1 MADTPKSSHPQ
12 EDPAPPHP
20 APSRRDRV
28 LARWEDAQDLARRSG
43 DAAAVWSGRLRFWF
57 EMAKVRLLPSSVLA
71 GQMRPDEDDPDDW
84 RFLRRPALLGFL
96 ALVSVVV
103 GASLPSSPFKLEM
116 SGTWFFGEPASGG
129 ATQGFMLFG
138 LVAVYGGLVLLM
150 RVWYGLM
157 KALARRPGVPISH
170 LTWILCLWM
179 LPMLVVAPIF
189 SRDVFSY
196 AAQGEMVSHHI
207 NPYDYGPGTLGA
219 GPYVNPVD
227 PLWMN
232 TPAPYGPLFLMIDGF
247 LASASFHHQLVTV
260 ILLRLF
266 ALAGVALIAWCI
278 PKLARS
284 YDRDAGPIYVLAVLN
299 PLVVLTLVGA
309 AHNDSI
315 MVGLL
320 LAGLTAARYKHPVWG
335 VVLCT
340 LAAAIKAPAALGIVY
355 VAWSWTGTGLPWRQ
369 RVRPLVSAGLIS
381 LAIMAAF
388 SLVSGLGWGWV
399 ANLATPGTVRSW
411 LAPATG
417 IGMLLS
423 ALTHAVGLGVSSAT
437 VLSITRVL
445 GLLSAAAASVYLLWH
460 SDRIGS
466 MRSIGL
472 SLLLFVVL
480 GPVVQPWYLTWG
492 VILLA
497 IVATG
502 GLRSVLVALSVV
514 SPFIGLPGGRTLLD
528 QLIHSNP
535 LAVAAAL
542 LVLLGVLLA
551 PIGRWATAWRDPLE
565 LEPVEE
571 LHDDQPGDGRAEPA
585 FGA

>member
-1 MADTPKSSHPQ
+1 VADTPKSSLPQ
-12 EDPAPPHP
+12 TEPAPPHP

-28 LARWEDAQDLARRSG
+28 VARWGDAQELARRGG
-43 DAAAVWSGRLRFWF
+43 DAAAIWSGRLRFWF
-57 EMAKVRLLPSSVLA
+57 EVAKVRLLPSSVLA
-71 GQMRPDEDDPDDW
+71 GQMQPDEDDPDDW

-129 ATQGFMLFG
+129 ATQSFMLFG

-247 LASASFHHQLVTV
+247 LASVSFHHQLVTV

-320 LAGLTAARYKHPVWG
+320 LAGLTAARYRHSAWG

-355 VAWSWTGTGLPWRQ
+355 VAWNWTGTDLPWRQ
-369 RVRPLVSAGLIS
+369 RVRPLVSAGLVA
-381 LAIMAAF
+381 LAIMAAL

-399 ANLATPGTVRSW
+399 ANLETPGTVRSW

-445 GLLSAAAASVYLLWH
+445 GLSSAAVASVYLLWH

-472 SLLLFVVL
+472 SMLLFVVL

-497 IVATG
+497 IVASG
-502 GLRSVLVALSVV
+502 RLRAVLVALSVV

-551 PIGRWATAWRDPLE
+551 PIGRWATVWRDPLE
-565 LEPVEE
+565 LEPVGE
-571 LHDDQPGDGRAEPA
+571 LYDEKPGDGRAEPA
-585 FGA
+585 FGP

>member
-1 MADTPKSSHPQ
+1 MADTPKSS
-12 EDPAPPHP
+12 APPIRP
-20 APSRRDRV
+20 ATIAGRLPARARTAWTRGRE
-28 LARWEDAQDLARRSG
+28 LAHRSG
-43 DAAAVWSGRLRFWF
+43 DAAVAWSDRIQFWL
-57 EMAKVRLLPSSVLA
+57 ELAKVRLLPSSLLA
-71 GQMRPDEDDPDDW
+71 GRMRPDDDDPDDW

-96 ALVSVVV
+96 ALVAVVV
-103 GASLPSSPFKLEM
+103 GASLTSSPFKLEM

-129 ATQGFMLFG
+129 ATQSFMLFG

-157 KALARRPGVPISH
+157 KALARRPGVPMSH
-170 LTWILCLWM
+170 LGWILCLWM
-179 LPMLVVAPIF
+179 VPMLVVAPIF

-196 AAQGEMVSHHI
+196 AAQGEMVSRHI
-207 NPYDYGPGTLGA
+207 NPYNYGPGTLGA

-247 LASASFHHQLVTV
+247 LASASLHHQLVTV
-260 ILLRLF
+260 VLLRLF

-284 YDRDAGPIYVLAVLN
+284 YGRDAGPIYVLAVLN

-309 AHNDSI
+309 AHNDSV

-369 RVRPLVSAGLIS
+369 RVRPLVSAGVIS

-399 ANLATPGTVRSW
+399 ANLETPGTVRSW

-423 ALTHAVGLGVSSAT
+423 GLAHAIGLGVSSAS
-437 VLSITRVL
+437 VLSVTRVL
-445 GLLSAAAASVYLLWH
+445 GLTGAAGSSVYLLWH
-460 SDRIGS
+460 SDRVGS
-466 MRSIGL
+466 MRAIGL

-502 GLRSVLVALSVV
+502 RLRSLLIALSVV

-535 LAVAAAL
+535 LAVAASL
-542 LVLLGVLLA
+542 LVLLGVLLT
-551 PIGRWATAWRDPLE
+551 PIGRWATAWRDPLDVEGPDE
-565 LEPVEE
+565 LTGGG
-571 LHDDQPGDGRAEPA
+571 QAEPA
-585 FGA
+585 LGV

>member
-1 MADTPKSSHPQ
+1 VADTPKSSTPPTGPTTVAGRL
-12 EDPAPPHP
+12 PA
-20 APSRRDRV
+20 RV
-28 LARWEDAQDLARRSG
+28 LTAWTRGCELAHRSG
-43 DAAAVWSGRLRFWF
+43 DVAVAWSDRIQFWL
-57 EMAKVRLLPSSVLA
+57 ELAKVRLLPSSVLA
-71 GQMRPDEDDPDDW
+71 GRMQPDADDPDDW

-96 ALVSVVV
+96 ALVAVVV
-103 GASLPSSPFKLEM
+103 GASLTSSPFKLEM

-129 ATQGFMLFG
+129 ATQSFMLFG

-157 KALARRPGVPISH
+157 KALARRPGVPMRH
-170 LTWILCLWM
+170 LAWILCLWM

-207 NPYDYGPGTLGA
+207 NPYHYGPGTLGA

-247 LASASFHHQLVTV
+247 LASASLHHELVTV
-260 ILLRLF
+260 VLLRLF

-284 YDRDAGPIYVLAVLN
+284 YGRDAGPIYVLAVLN

-309 AHNDSI
+309 AHNDSVMI
-315 MVGLL
+315 GLL

-340 LAAAIKAPAALGIVY
+340 VAAAIKAPAALGIVY

-369 RVRPLVSAGLIS
+369 RVRPLVSAGVIA
-381 LAIMAAF
+381 LAIMSAF

-399 ANLATPGTVRSW
+399 ANLETPGTVRSW

-423 ALTHAVGLGVSSAT
+423 GLAHAVGLGVSSAS
-437 VLSITRVL
+437 VLSVTRVL
-445 GLLSAAAASVYLLWH
+445 GLMGAAGASIYLLWH
-460 SDRIGS
+460 SDRIGA
-466 MRSIGL
+466 MRAIGL

-502 GLRSVLVALSVV
+502 RLRSLLIALSVV

-535 LAVAAAL
+535 LAVAASL

-565 LEPVEE
+565 VEGPDE
-571 LHDDQPGDGRAEPA
+571 LTGDGRAEPA
-585 FGA
+585 LGV